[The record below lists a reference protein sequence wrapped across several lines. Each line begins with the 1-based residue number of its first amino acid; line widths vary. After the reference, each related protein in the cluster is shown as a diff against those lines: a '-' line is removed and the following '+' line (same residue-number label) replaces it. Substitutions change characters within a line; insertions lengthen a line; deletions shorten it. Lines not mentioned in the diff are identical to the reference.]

1 VVLCCDLTVR
11 IRRHAFTE
19 RENIEFNDLVTELRS
34 HSEVACRIAL
44 DRAEDGWRLQ
54 NMVADVALL
63 EAKRPSWTEYN
74 YGEVAFVCQVVTGE
88 QFSKWLSDLR
98 GEAQGYQ
105 FQIPQP
111 RPEVHSERYATRA
124 ALRDIYHLPH
134 PYTLYPVPPLNY
146 DHGQRRDAFTPLVKE
161 GLASFPNYREALFR
175 FLYDLA
181 DQKGSDI
188 PREIIAIRVGH
199 PEAWIEDVVV
209 EYEDITVKVKGT
221 QVGGTRLTIGGPSG
235 VLVNEVLDQGG
246 ACKYSI
252 GGASSDHLWLV
263 LSRGDRWL
271 DSREVYANRAT
282 ISWDVTG
289 IQPGNLAAH
298 IQELLLQGENERLEY
313 KVRVPDKEEKFLK
326 TVAAFANGVGGI
338 ILVGVTDDGKVE
350 GIKEDIGRYMD
361 GIANSI
367 HNKLVPQPVFHLERC
382 EIDHKQVVGVFV
394 KEGDDT
400 PYGLNTKPPSIYV
413 RRAGTT
419 FDATQAEI
427 KALGGKNQ
435 PRQDYY
441 GGFRL

>member
-1 VVLCCDLTVR
+1 MK
-11 IRRHAFTE
+11 RRYAFTE
-19 RENIEFNDLVTELRS
+19 REDIEFNDLITELRS
-34 HSEVACRIAL
+34 HTEVACRMAL
-44 DRAEDGWRLQ
+44 NRAEDGWLLQ

-63 EAKRPSWTEYN
+63 EAKRPSWTEYD
-74 YGEVAFVCQVVTGE
+74 YGEVAFVSQVVTGE
-88 QFSKWLSDLR
+88 QFSKWLADLR
-98 GEAQGYQ
+98 GEAQEYQ

-111 RPEVHSERYATRA
+111 QQRVHYERYTSGTD
-124 ALRDIYHLPH
+124 LRQLYRLPY
-134 PYTLYPVPPLNY
+134 PYTLYPVSPANY

-161 GLASFPNYREALFR
+161 GLASFPNYRAALFR
-175 FLYDLA
+175 FLYDLD
-181 DQKGSDI
+181 DQRGSDI
-188 PREIIAIRVGH
+188 PRDIIAIRVGH

-209 EYEDITVKVKGT
+209 ESEAVTVTISGT
-221 QVGGTRLTIGGPSG
+221 EVGGARLTVGGPSG
-235 VLVNEVLDQGG
+235 VLVNEVLDKGG
-246 ACKYSI
+246 ARKYGI
-252 GGASSDHLWLV
+252 GGAGYDNLWLV

-271 DSREVYANRAT
+271 DSREVYAHRAT

-313 KVRVPDKEEKFLK
+313 KERVPDREEKFLK
-326 TVAAFANGVGGI
+326 TVAAFANGAGGI

-350 GIKEDIGRYMD
+350 GIKEDIGKYMD

-367 HNKLVPQPVFHLERC
+367 RNKLVPQPVFHLERC
-382 EIDHKQVVGVFV
+382 EVDHKQVVGVFV

-427 KALGGKNQ
+427 KALGVKNQ
-435 PRQDYY
+435 PRQNYY
-441 GGFRL
+441 GGFYR